1 LATKYISKINSIMI
15 MHQVALIT
23 GCSSGIG
30 YETALMLARNG
41 YDTFATMRNT
51 RKSNSILKTTEE
63 EKLPL
68 KVIEL
73 DVNEETSIEKAIS
86 QVKNEAKR
94 IDILINNAGYGLVGF
109 FEDLSLDEIRNQ
121 FETNFFGVLN
131 ITKKVI
137 PIMRSQKSGTII
149 NISSGAGQVGF
160 PGISAYVSTK
170 FAVEGFSESL
180 TYELSPFGIKVII
193 IEPGV
198 TKTSFFGNCII
209 SEQSAKKW
217 SPYSRPLEKLQKD
230 IGIMQEHATYPTE
243 VAKMILQVLRTDEPK
258 QRYIV
263 GNDVAMILEAKKNL
277 SEIEFKKMMMQN
289 II

>member
-1 LATKYISKINSIMI
+1 

-41 YDTFATMRNT
+41 FHTFATMRNT
-51 RKSNSILKTTEE
+51 KKSDSLEE
-63 EKLPL
+63 IIKKERLDL
-68 KVIEL
+68 NIREL
-73 DVNEETSIEKAIS
+73 DVNDDTSIENTINCIK
-86 QVKNEAKR
+86 KEANR
-94 IDILINNAGYGLVGF
+94 IDVLINNAGYGLVGF
-109 FEDLSLDEIRNQ
+109 FEDLTLDEIRNQ

-131 ITKKVI
+131 ITKKII
-137 PIMRSQKSGTII
+137 PIMRLQKSGTII
-149 NISSGAGQVGF
+149 NVSSGAGQVGF

-170 FAVEGFSESL
+170 FAIEGFSESL
-180 TYELSPFGIKVII
+180 MYELFPYGIKVAI

-198 TKTSFFGNCII
+198 IKTNFFRNCIV
-209 SEQSAKKW
+209 SEDSMKK
-217 SPYSRPLEKLQKD
+217 SSSYSRSLNKFQKNVEL
-230 IGIMQEHATYPTE
+230 MQEHATSPIE
-243 VAKMILQVLRTDEPK
+243 VAKVIIQVLGNSEPK

-277 SEIEFKKMMMQN
+277 SDIEFKKMMMQN

>member
-1 LATKYISKINSIMI
+1 

-41 YDTFATMRNT
+41 FYTFATMRNT
-51 RKSNSILKTTEE
+51 KKSDSLEEIIRKESLDLNIR
-63 EKLPL
+63 
-68 KVIEL
+68 EL
-73 DVNEETSIEKAIS
+73 DVNDDTSIENTINCIKR
-86 QVKNEAKR
+86 EANR
-94 IDILINNAGYGLVGF
+94 IDVLINNAGYGLVGF
-109 FEDLSLDEIRNQ
+109 FEDLTLDEIRNQ

-131 ITKKVI
+131 ITKKII
-137 PIMRSQKSGTII
+137 PIMRLQKSGTII
-149 NISSGAGQVGF
+149 NVSSGAGQVGF

-170 FAVEGFSESL
+170 FAIEGFSESL
-180 TYELSPFGIKVII
+180 MYELFPYGIKVVI

-198 TKTSFFGNCII
+198 TKSNFFRNCIV
-209 SEQSAKKW
+209 SEHSMKSS
-217 SPYSRPLEKLQKD
+217 SPYSRSLDKFQRNVEL
-230 IGIMQEHATYPTE
+230 MQEHATSPID
-243 VAKMILQVLRTDEPK
+243 VAKVIIQVLGNNEPK

-277 SEIEFKKMMMQN
+277 SDIEFKKMMMQN

>member
-1 LATKYISKINSIMI
+1 

-30 YETALMLARNG
+30 YETALMLGRNG
-41 YDTFATMRNT
+41 FRTFATMRNT
-51 RKSNSILKTTEE
+51 KKSDSLQEIITKEGLDVSIQQ
-63 EKLPL
+63 
-68 KVIEL
+68 L
-73 DVNEETSIEKAIS
+73 DVNDNASIENTIYNI
-86 QVKNEAKR
+86 KNEANR
-94 IDILINNAGYGLVGF
+94 IDVLINNAGFGLVGF
-109 FEDLSLDEIRNQ
+109 FEDLTLDEIRDQ

-131 ITKKVI
+131 ITKKII
-137 PIMRSQKSGTII
+137 PIMRIQKSGTII

-170 FAVEGFSESL
+170 FAIEGFSESL
-180 TYELSPFGIKVII
+180 MYELLPYGIKVVI

-198 TKTSFFGNCII
+198 IKTDFFRNCKV
-209 SEQSAKKW
+209 SEHSMKKNSTY
-217 SPYSRPLEKLQKD
+217 SPSLDKFQRNIEL
-230 IGIMQEHATYPTE
+230 MQEHATSPTD
-243 VAKMILQVLRTDEPK
+243 VAKVIIQVLGNNEPK

-277 SEIEFKKMMMQN
+277 SEIEFKKMMIQN

>member
-1 LATKYISKINSIMI
+1 MR
-15 MHQVALIT
+15 QVALIT

-41 YDTFATMRNT
+41 FQTFATMRNT
-51 RKSNSILKTTEE
+51 KKSDSLQEIIRKEGLDVSIQQ
-63 EKLPL
+63 
-68 KVIEL
+68 L
-73 DVNEETSIEKAIS
+73 DVNNNASIENTINNI
-86 QVKNEAKR
+86 KNEANR
-94 IDILINNAGYGLVGF
+94 IDVLINNAGFGLVGF
-109 FEDLSLDEIRNQ
+109 FEDLTLDEIRDQ

-131 ITKKVI
+131 ITKKII
-137 PIMRSQKSGTII
+137 PIMRLQKSGTII

-170 FAVEGFSESL
+170 FAIEGFSESL
-180 TYELSPFGIKVII
+180 TYELLPYGIKVVI

-198 TKTSFFGNCII
+198 IKTNFFRNCKV
-209 SEQSAKKW
+209 SEHSVKKN
-217 SPYSRPLEKLQKD
+217 STYSTSLDKFQKN
-230 IGIMQEHATYPTE
+230 IEIMQEHATSPTD
-243 VAKMILQVLRTDEPK
+243 VAKVIIQVLGNSEPK

-277 SEIEFKKMMMQN
+277 SDNEFKKMMIQN

>member
-1 LATKYISKINSIMI
+1 MN
-15 MHQVALIT
+15 QVALIT

-30 YETALMLARNG
+30 YETALMLARKG
-41 YDTFATMRNT
+41 FHTFATMRDT
-51 RKSNSILKTTEE
+51 KKSDSLAKTSEK
-63 EKLPL
+63 EKLAL
-68 KVIEL
+68 KILEL
-73 DVNEETSIEKAIS
+73 DVNDYTSIENAINR
-86 QVKNEAKR
+86 VKSEARR
-94 IDILINNAGYGLVGF
+94 IDVLINNAGYGLVGF
-109 FEDLSLDEIRNQ
+109 FEDLTLDEIRNQ
-121 FETNFFGVLN
+121 FETNFFGTLN

-137 PIMRSQKSGTII
+137 PTMRLQKSGTIV

-198 TKTSFFGNCII
+198 IKSNFFSNCII
-209 SEQSAKKW
+209 SEQSTKNE
-217 SPYSRPLEKLQKD
+217 SPYSRSLDKIQKN
-230 IGIMQEHATYPTE
+230 IGLMQEHATSPTD
-243 VAKMILQVLRTDEPK
+243 VAKMILQVLSSDEPK

-263 GNDVAMILEAKKNL
+263 GNDVAMILEAKRNL
-277 SEIEFKKMMMQN
+277 SDLEFKKMMMQN

>member
-1 LATKYISKINSIMI
+1 

-30 YETALMLARNG
+30 YETALMLGRNG
-41 YDTFATMRNT
+41 FRTFATMRNT
-51 RKSNSILKTTEE
+51 KKSDSLQEIIRKEGLDVSIQQ
-63 EKLPL
+63 
-68 KVIEL
+68 L
-73 DVNEETSIEKAIS
+73 DVNDNASIENTINNI
-86 QVKNEAKR
+86 KNEANR
-94 IDILINNAGYGLVGF
+94 IDVLINNAGFGLVGF
-109 FEDLSLDEIRNQ
+109 FEDLTLDEIRDQ

-131 ITKKVI
+131 ITKKII
-137 PIMRSQKSGTII
+137 PIMRLQKSGTII

-170 FAVEGFSESL
+170 FAIEGFSESL
-180 TYELSPFGIKVII
+180 TYELLPYGIKVVI

-198 TKTSFFGNCII
+198 IKTNFFRNCKV
-209 SEQSAKKW
+209 SEHSVKKNSTY
-217 SPYSRPLEKLQKD
+217 SPSLDKFQKNME
-230 IGIMQEHATYPTE
+230 IMQEHATSPTD
-243 VAKMILQVLRTDEPK
+243 VAKVIIQVLGNSEPK

-277 SEIEFKKMMMQN
+277 SDNEFKKMMIQN

>member
-1 LATKYISKINSIMI
+1 

-41 YDTFATMRNT
+41 FHTFATMRNT
-51 RKSNSILKTTEE
+51 KKSDSLEE
-63 EKLPL
+63 IIKKERLDL
-68 KVIEL
+68 NIREL
-73 DVNEETSIEKAIS
+73 DINDNTSIENTINCIKS
-86 QVKNEAKR
+86 EANR
-94 IDILINNAGYGLVGF
+94 IDVLINNAGYGLVGF
-109 FEDLSLDEIRNQ
+109 FEDLTLDEIRNQ

-131 ITKKVI
+131 ITKKII
-137 PIMRSQKSGTII
+137 PIMRLQKSGTII
-149 NISSGAGQVGF
+149 NVSSGAGQVGF

-170 FAVEGFSESL
+170 FAIEGFSESL
-180 TYELSPFGIKVII
+180 MYELLPYGIKVVI

-198 TKTSFFGNCII
+198 IKTNFFRNCIV
-209 SEQSAKKW
+209 SEHSMKKS
-217 SPYSRPLEKLQKD
+217 SPYSRSLDKFQRNVEL
-230 IGIMQEHATYPTE
+230 MQEHATSPID
-243 VAKMILQVLRTDEPK
+243 VAKVIIQVLGNNEPK

-277 SEIEFKKMMMQN
+277 SDIEFKKMMMQN

>member
-1 LATKYISKINSIMI
+1 

-30 YETALMLARNG
+30 YETALMLGRNG
-41 YDTFATMRNT
+41 FRTFATMRNT
-51 RKSNSILKTTEE
+51 KKSDSLQEIITKEGLDVSIQQ
-63 EKLPL
+63 
-68 KVIEL
+68 L
-73 DVNEETSIEKAIS
+73 DVNDNASIENTINNI
-86 QVKNEAKR
+86 KNEANR
-94 IDILINNAGYGLVGF
+94 IDVLINNAGFGLVGF
-109 FEDLSLDEIRNQ
+109 FEDLTLDEIRDQ

-131 ITKKVI
+131 ITKKII
-137 PIMRSQKSGTII
+137 PIMRLQKSGTII

-170 FAVEGFSESL
+170 FAIEGFSESL
-180 TYELSPFGIKVII
+180 TYELLPYGIKVVI

-198 TKTSFFGNCII
+198 IKTNFFRNCKV
-209 SEQSAKKW
+209 SEHSVKKN
-217 SPYSRPLEKLQKD
+217 STYSTSLDKFQKN
-230 IGIMQEHATYPTE
+230 IEIMQEHATSPTD
-243 VAKMILQVLRTDEPK
+243 VAKVIIQVLGNSEPK

-277 SEIEFKKMMMQN
+277 SDNEFKKMMIQN

>member
-1 LATKYISKINSIMI
+1 M
-15 MHQVALIT
+15 MPQVALIT

-30 YETALMLARNG
+30 YETASMLARNG
-41 YDTFATMRNT
+41 YHTIATMRNVK
-51 RKSNSILKTTEE
+51 KSNSLLKTSEE
-63 EKLPL
+63 ENLPL
-68 KVIEL
+68 KVLEL
-73 DVNEETSIEKAIS
+73 DVNDVTSIERAIS
-86 QVKNEAKR
+86 QVEKEAKR

-198 TKTSFFGNCII
+198 IKTNFFNNCTI
-209 SEQSAKKW
+209 SEQPAKNG
-217 SPYSRPLEKLQKD
+217 SPYSRSLDKLQKD
-230 IGIMQEHATYPTE
+230 IDMMQEHATSPAE
-243 VAKMILQVLRTDEPK
+243 VAKMILQVLKTDEPK

-277 SEIEFKKMMMQN
+277 SDIEFKKMMMQN

>member
-1 LATKYISKINSIMI
+1 

-30 YETALMLARNG
+30 HETALTLARNG
-41 YDTFATMRNT
+41 YHTFATMRNV
-51 RKSNSILKTTEE
+51 KKENALQKTSVE

-68 KVIEL
+68 KVLEL
-73 DVNEETSIEKAIS
+73 DVNDETSIEKAIT

-109 FEDLSLDEIRNQ
+109 FEDLSVDEIRKQ

-131 ITKKVI
+131 VTKEVI

-149 NISSGAGQVGF
+149 NISSGAGQIGF

-198 TKTSFFGNCII
+198 IKTNFFGNCII
-209 SEQSAKKW
+209 SEQW
-217 SPYSRPLEKLQKD
+217 L
-230 IGIMQEHATYPTE
+230 ITHH
-243 VAKMILQVLRTDEPK
+243 RTL
-258 QRYIV
+258 
-263 GNDVAMILEAKKNL
+263 GH
-277 SEIEFKKMMMQN
+277 
-289 II
+289 

>member
-1 LATKYISKINSIMI
+1 

-41 YDTFATMRNT
+41 FHTFATMRNT
-51 RKSNSILKTTEE
+51 KKSDSLEE
-63 EKLPL
+63 IIKKERLDL
-68 KVIEL
+68 NIREL
-73 DVNEETSIEKAIS
+73 DVNDDTSIENTINCIKR
-86 QVKNEAKR
+86 EANR
-94 IDILINNAGYGLVGF
+94 IDVLINNAGYGLVGF
-109 FEDLSLDEIRNQ
+109 FEDLTLDEIRNQ

-131 ITKKVI
+131 ITKKII
-137 PIMRSQKSGTII
+137 PIMRLQKSGTII
-149 NISSGAGQVGF
+149 NVSSGAGQVGL

-170 FAVEGFSESL
+170 FAIEGFSESL
-180 TYELSPFGIKVII
+180 MYELFPYGIKVVI

-198 TKTSFFGNCII
+198 IKTNFFRNCIV
-209 SEQSAKKW
+209 SEHSMKKS
-217 SPYSRPLEKLQKD
+217 SPYSRSLDKFQKNVEL
-230 IGIMQEHATYPTE
+230 MQEHATSPID
-243 VAKMILQVLRTDEPK
+243 VAKVIIQVLGNNEPK

-277 SEIEFKKMMMQN
+277 SDIEFKKMMMQN

>member
-1 LATKYISKINSIMI
+1 

-41 YDTFATMRNT
+41 YHTFATMRNT
-51 RKSNSILKTTEE
+51 KKSDSLEEIIRKERLDLNIR
-63 EKLPL
+63 
-68 KVIEL
+68 EL
-73 DVNEETSIEKAIS
+73 DINDNTSIENTINCIKR
-86 QVKNEAKR
+86 EANQ
-94 IDILINNAGYGLVGF
+94 IDVLINNAGYGLVGF
-109 FEDLSLDEIRNQ
+109 FEDLTLDEIRNQ

-131 ITKKVI
+131 ITKKII
-137 PIMRSQKSGTII
+137 PIMRLQKSGTII
-149 NISSGAGQVGF
+149 NVSSGAGQVGF

-170 FAVEGFSESL
+170 FAIEGFSESL
-180 TYELSPFGIKVII
+180 MYELFPYGIKVVI

-198 TKTSFFGNCII
+198 LKTNFFRNCIV
-209 SEQSAKKW
+209 SEHSMKKS
-217 SPYSRPLEKLQKD
+217 SPYSRSLDKFQRNVEL
-230 IGIMQEHATYPTE
+230 MQEHATSPID
-243 VAKMILQVLRTDEPK
+243 VAKVIIQVLGNNEPK

-277 SEIEFKKMMMQN
+277 SDIEFKKMMIQN

>member
-1 LATKYISKINSIMI
+1 

-30 YETALMLARNG
+30 YETALMLGRNG
-41 YDTFATMRNT
+41 FRTFATMRNT
-51 RKSNSILKTTEE
+51 KKSDSLQEIIRKEGLDVSIQQ
-63 EKLPL
+63 
-68 KVIEL
+68 L
-73 DVNEETSIEKAIS
+73 DVNNNASIENTINNI
-86 QVKNEAKR
+86 KNEANR
-94 IDILINNAGYGLVGF
+94 IDVLINNAGFGLVGF
-109 FEDLSLDEIRNQ
+109 FEDLTLDEIRDQ

-131 ITKKVI
+131 ITKKII
-137 PIMRSQKSGTII
+137 PIMRLQKSGTII

-170 FAVEGFSESL
+170 FAIEGFSESL
-180 TYELSPFGIKVII
+180 TYELLPYGIKVVI

-198 TKTSFFGNCII
+198 IKTNFFRNCKV
-209 SEQSAKKW
+209 SEHSVKKN
-217 SPYSRPLEKLQKD
+217 STYSTSLDKFQKN
-230 IGIMQEHATYPTE
+230 IEIMQEHATSPTD
-243 VAKMILQVLRTDEPK
+243 VAKVIIQVLGNSEPK

-277 SEIEFKKMMMQN
+277 SENEFKKMMIQN

>member
-1 LATKYISKINSIMI
+1 
-15 MHQVALIT
+15 MHKVALIT

-41 YDTFATMRNT
+41 FHTFATMRNT
-51 RKSNSILKTTEE
+51 KKHDSLQEIIRKESLDISIQQ
-63 EKLPL
+63 
-68 KVIEL
+68 L
-73 DVNEETSIEKAIS
+73 DVNDDASVENTINNIK
-86 QVKNEAKR
+86 KEAKR
-94 IDILINNAGYGLVGF
+94 IDVLINNAGFGLVGF
-109 FEDLSLDEIRNQ
+109 FEDLTLDEIRDQ

-131 ITKKVI
+131 ITKKII
-137 PIMRSQKSGTII
+137 PIMRLHKSGTII

-170 FAVEGFSESL
+170 FAIEGFSESL
-180 TYELSPFGIKVII
+180 MYELLPYGIKVVI

-198 TKTSFFGNCII
+198 IKTNFFRNCKV
-209 SEQSAKKW
+209 SEHSMKKN
-217 SPYSRPLEKLQKD
+217 STYSRSLDKFQRNVEL
-230 IGIMQEHATYPTE
+230 MQEHATSPTD
-243 VAKMILQVLRTDEPK
+243 VAKVIIQVLENNEPK

-277 SEIEFKKMMMQN
+277 SDSEFRKMMIQN

>member
-1 LATKYISKINSIMI
+1 

-30 YETALMLARNG
+30 YETALMLGRNG
-41 YDTFATMRNT
+41 FRTFATMRNT
-51 RKSNSILKTTEE
+51 KKSDSLQEVIRKEGLDVSIRQ
-63 EKLPL
+63 
-68 KVIEL
+68 L
-73 DVNEETSIEKAIS
+73 DVNDDASIENTINNI
-86 QVKNEAKR
+86 KNEANR
-94 IDILINNAGYGLVGF
+94 IDILINNAGFGLVGF
-109 FEDLSLDEIRNQ
+109 FEDLTLDEIRDQ

-131 ITKKVI
+131 ITKKII
-137 PIMRSQKSGTII
+137 PIMRLQKSGTII

-170 FAVEGFSESL
+170 FAIEGFSESL
-180 TYELSPFGIKVII
+180 MYELLPYGIKVVI

-198 TKTSFFGNCII
+198 IKTDFFRNCKV
-209 SEQSAKKW
+209 SEHSMKKNSTY
-217 SPYSRPLEKLQKD
+217 SPSLDKFQRNIEL
-230 IGIMQEHATYPTE
+230 MQEHATSPTD
-243 VAKMILQVLRTDEPK
+243 VAKVIIQVLGNNEPN

-277 SEIEFKKMMMQN
+277 SEIEFKKMMIQN

>member
-1 LATKYISKINSIMI
+1 MV
-15 MHQVALIT
+15 MHQVVLIT

-41 YDTFATMRNT
+41 FQTFATMRDT
-51 RKSNSILKTTEE
+51 KKSNSLAKISEK
-63 EKLPL
+63 EKLAL
-68 KVIEL
+68 KILEL
-73 DVNEETSIEKAIS
+73 DVNDGKSIENAINRIKS
-86 QVKNEAKR
+86 EAKR

-109 FEDLSLDEIRNQ
+109 FEDLTLDEIRNQ

-131 ITKKVI
+131 ITKNVI
-137 PIMRSQKSGTII
+137 PIMRLQKSGTIV

-160 PGISAYVSTK
+160 PGISAYVSSK

-180 TYELSPFGIKVII
+180 MYELSPFGIKVII

-198 TKTSFFGNCII
+198 VKTNFFRNCVI
-209 SEQSAKKW
+209 SEESTKNR
-217 SPYSRPLEKLQKD
+217 SLYSRSLDKIQKNID
-230 IGIMQEHATYPTE
+230 LMQEHATSPTD
-243 VAKMILQVLRTDEPK
+243 VAKIILQVLSTDEPK

-263 GNDVAMILEAKKNL
+263 GNDVAMILEAKRNL
-277 SEIEFKKMMMQN
+277 SDIEFKKMMMQN

>member
-1 LATKYISKINSIMI
+1 

-41 YDTFATMRNT
+41 FHTFATMRNT
-51 RKSNSILKTTEE
+51 KKSDSLEE
-63 EKLPL
+63 IIKKERLDL
-68 KVIEL
+68 NIREL
-73 DVNEETSIEKAIS
+73 DVNDDTSIENTINCIK
-86 QVKNEAKR
+86 KEANR
-94 IDILINNAGYGLVGF
+94 IDVLINNAGYGLVGF
-109 FEDLSLDEIRNQ
+109 FEDLTLDEIRNQ

-131 ITKKVI
+131 ITKKII
-137 PIMRSQKSGTII
+137 PIMRLQKSGTII
-149 NISSGAGQVGF
+149 NVSSGAGQVGF

-170 FAVEGFSESL
+170 FAIEGFSESL
-180 TYELSPFGIKVII
+180 MYELFPYGIKVAI

-198 TKTSFFGNCII
+198 IKTNFFRNCIV
-209 SEQSAKKW
+209 SEHSMKKS
-217 SPYSRPLEKLQKD
+217 SPYSRSLDKFQKNVEL
-230 IGIMQEHATYPTE
+230 MQEHATSPID
-243 VAKMILQVLRTDEPK
+243 VAKVIIQVLGNNEPK

-277 SEIEFKKMMMQN
+277 SDIEFKKMMMQN

>member
-1 LATKYISKINSIMI
+1 

-30 YETALMLARNG
+30 YETALMLGRNG
-41 YDTFATMRNT
+41 FRTFATMRNT
-51 RKSNSILKTTEE
+51 KKSDSLQEIIRKEGLDVSIRQ
-63 EKLPL
+63 
-68 KVIEL
+68 L
-73 DVNEETSIEKAIS
+73 DVNDNASIENTINNI
-86 QVKNEAKR
+86 KNEANR
-94 IDILINNAGYGLVGF
+94 IDVLINNAGFGLVGF
-109 FEDLSLDEIRNQ
+109 FEDLTLDEIRDQ

-131 ITKKVI
+131 ITKKII
-137 PIMRSQKSGTII
+137 PIMRLQKSGTII

-170 FAVEGFSESL
+170 FAIEGFSESL
-180 TYELSPFGIKVII
+180 TYELLPYGIKVVI

-198 TKTSFFGNCII
+198 IKTDFFRNCKV
-209 SEQSAKKW
+209 SEHSMKKNSTY
-217 SPYSRPLEKLQKD
+217 SPSLDKFQRNIE
-230 IGIMQEHATYPTE
+230 IMQEHATSPTD
-243 VAKMILQVLRTDEPK
+243 VAKVIIQVLGNSEPK

-277 SEIEFKKMMMQN
+277 SDNEFKKMMIQN

>member
-1 LATKYISKINSIMI
+1 

-30 YETALMLARNG
+30 YETALMLGRNG
-41 YDTFATMRNT
+41 FRTFATMRNT
-51 RKSNSILKTTEE
+51 KKSDSLQEVIRKEGLDVSIRQ
-63 EKLPL
+63 
-68 KVIEL
+68 L
-73 DVNEETSIEKAIS
+73 DVNDDASIENTINNI
-86 QVKNEAKR
+86 KNEANR
-94 IDILINNAGYGLVGF
+94 IDILINNAGFGLVGF
-109 FEDLSLDEIRNQ
+109 FEDLTLDEIRDQ

-131 ITKKVI
+131 IKKKII
-137 PIMRSQKSGTII
+137 PIMRLQKSGTII

-170 FAVEGFSESL
+170 FAIEGFSESL
-180 TYELSPFGIKVII
+180 TYELLPYGIKVVI

-198 TKTSFFGNCII
+198 IKTNFFRNCKV
-209 SEQSAKKW
+209 SEHSVKKN
-217 SPYSRPLEKLQKD
+217 STYSTSLDKFQKN
-230 IGIMQEHATYPTE
+230 IEIMQEHATSPTD
-243 VAKMILQVLRTDEPK
+243 VAKVIIQVLGNSEPK

-277 SEIEFKKMMMQN
+277 SDNEFKKMMIQN